1 MSFET
6 IRLGLFNAHQGYQ
19 VITQIWQAVKPHLIA
34 GHRLHIEV
42 RAEKRTDAQNR
53 RLWAM
58 LGEVADQVEWHGRR
72 MSAEEWKHVFTAALK
87 RQDVVPNLDGTG
99 FVVLGSKTS
108 QMTKREMSDLQEL
121 ISAFGAERGVKF
133 SAPEYAE
140 P

>member
-1 MSFET
+1 MET
-6 IRLGLFNAHQGYQ
+6 IRCGLFNAHQGYQ

-58 LGEVADQVEWHGRR
+58 LGEVAGQVEWHGRR

-133 SAPEYAE
+133 SVLETAE
-140 P
+140 